1 MHTDTHSKGTAGGYC
16 TEKARTCTAATV
28 YPATP
33 ALTHKKHE
41 HSKWGT

>member
-41 HSKWGT
+41 QSKWGT